1 MADEHG
7 EQHGGGEHG
16 ESHEGGH
23 GGGGHGGGG
32 HGGGHGGEHEE
43 AGAPEWLI
51 SFADNVALMMGFFV
65 ILLAMNMG
73 PKAKSEQV
81 GNGSSPGANENMMDF
96 VIAMRAAFNNPI
108 SMHSAIPEEQ
118 PFVQR
123 MKAKAALKGDADMEG
138 APGPNKSV
146 QNVDPAGESSG
157 GVRVLFE
164 DNSAMV
170 TPSYK
175 SALTEFAEK
184 HRDQRFVIE
193 VRGHASPFERPRDND
208 GRMDLSY
215 ARAKAV
221 TRLLV
226 DAGLKREQLRVSACS
241 DTARLVARSSNHAE
255 DRTNQRVQVII
266 TKETMP
272 EDAFSKSATATK
284 KGEGD

>member
-7 EQHGGGEHG
+7 EKHGGEEHG
-16 ESHEGGH
+16 HEEGH

-32 HGGGHGGEHEE
+32 HGGGGHGGEHEE

-73 PKAKSEQV
+73 PKAKSEQAGKGTQAG
-81 GNGSSPGANENMMDF
+81 GNEQMMEF

-108 SMHSAIPEEQ
+108 SMKSGVPEEQ
-118 PFVQR
+118 PFVQF
-123 MKAKAALKGDADMEG
+123 MKAKAALKGDADEEG
-138 APGPNKSV
+138 APGPNKAV

-157 GVRVLFE
+157 GIRVLFE
-164 DNSAMV
+164 DNSALV
-170 TPSYK
+170 TPSNK
-175 SALTEFAEK
+175 GAVTGFADK
-184 HRDQRFVIE
+184 HRDQRYIIE
-193 VRGHASPFERPRDND
+193 IRGHASPFERPRDND

-221 TRLLV
+221 AKLLV
-226 DAGLKREQLRVSACS
+226 DSGLKREQIRIAACS
-241 DTARLVARSSNHAE
+241 DTSRLVARSSNHAE

-266 TKETMP
+266 TKETLP
-272 EDAFSKSATATK
+272 EDAFSKAASAG
-284 KGEGD
+284 KGEGE